1 MQTVSD
7 GWVTRDLRDK
17 VVVITGASSGLG
29 RAAAIEFS
37 RKGARVV
44 LAARRED
51 ALRETAA
58 RCGGEGNGR
67 ALCVVTDVTR
77 EEDVDRLLE
86 TAKREMGGVDV
97 WVNNAGVTLFAALDQ
112 APFAEHRR
120 VVETNLFGAMLC
132 ARAVMPVFREQGH
145 GVLINV
151 GSILSKIGQPYVP
164 SYVISK
170 FGLRGLSEAL
180 RTEFADQ
187 PNIHVCSIFPYAIDT
202 PHFET
207 GGNRIGR
214 KARTMPPVQEPEDVA
229 RALVDLARRPRRER
243 HVPRAAVLGLALH
256 AIAPDTVERVLLQ
269 SLSAWHFGK
278 QLEDKTSG
286 GLYAPPAAEGS
297 IAGHRRPRLGFGTL
311 LGWIALRFVRI
322 MVQPAQ
328 RPVG

>member
-1 MQTVSD
+1 MSD
-7 GWVTRDLRDK
+7 GRDLRDK

-29 RAAAIEFS
+29 RAAAIQFA
-37 RKGARVV
+37 RKGARLV
-44 LAARRED
+44 LAARREG
-51 ALRETAA
+51 ALRETAQL
-58 RCGGEGNGR
+58 CGGESAER

-77 EEDVDRLLE
+77 EEDVERLLE
-86 TAKREMGGVDV
+86 AAVRDMGGVDV

-132 ARAVMPVFREQGH
+132 ARAVMPLFKRQRH

-187 PNIHVCSIFPYAIDT
+187 PDIHVCSLFPYAIDT

-207 GGNRIGR
+207 AANHIGR
-214 KARTMPPVQEPEDVA
+214 RARSMPPVQEPEDVA
-229 RALVDLARRPRRER
+229 SALVALAERPRRER
-243 HVPRAAVLGLALH
+243 HVPRTAAIGLALH
-256 AIAPDTVERVLLQ
+256 AIAPNTVERVLLQ
-269 SLSAWHFGK
+269 SLSEWHFGK
-278 QLEDKTSG
+278 QLEPKTSG
-286 GLYAPPAAEGS
+286 SLYAPSSDEGRVS
-297 IAGHRRPRLGFGTL
+297 GHRRPRLGLGTL

-322 MVQPAQ
+322 MMEPAR
-328 RPVG
+328 RPAG